1 MSSLPIENISRTSDK
16 RTQVFFDT
24 YYTTP
29 VNFSDNDLSAVLGF
43 FQSRGFDETS
53 AKAVSIT
60 LLNQAKTDGIKVFK
74 LLDTLKGIDTV
85 QLSYIVAEVLNY
97 NRKRTS
103 VVGFKKERTT
113 SKFEARNIIEGT
125 PAPVVINSNV
135 STNFSATGFTF
146 DSDTITWDGE

>member
-1 MSSLPIENISRTSDK
+1 MSSLPIENISRSTD
-16 RTQVFFDT
+16 RNTQLFFDT
-24 YYTTP
+24 YYTQP
-29 VNFSDNDLSAVLGF
+29 VNFNDNELNAVVGF
-43 FQSRGFDETS
+43 FQSRGFADSS
-53 AKAVSIT
+53 AKAVSVV

-74 LLDTLKGIDTV
+74 LIDTLKGVDNL

-103 VVGFKKERTT
+103 VVGFKKDRTT
-113 SKFEARNIIEGT
+113 SRFETRNIIEGT

-135 STNFSATGFTF
+135 SNNFSATGFTI